1 MHTYF
6 IVEYQAN
13 NDGSCIAIAPLGY
26 TVENAEQEANMV
38 SAFFS
43 KCASAAISACDTHTV
58 MIVDSEGEV
67 WRGYKQVLRHGHEVD
82 EESNE

>member
-1 MHTYF
+1 MQTYF

-13 NDGSCIAIAPLGY
+13 NDGTASALPPLGY
-26 TVENAEQEANMV
+26 QVENAEQEANMV

-67 WRGYKQVLRHGHEVD
+67 WRGYKQVLRHGHEV
-82 EESNE
+82 EE

>member
-1 MHTYF
+1 MQTIF
-6 IVEYQAN
+6 ILEYQAQ
-13 NDGSCIAIAPLGY
+13 NDGTASALPPLGY
-26 TVENAEQEANMV
+26 QVTDAESENACI

-43 KCASAAISACDTHTV
+43 KCASAAISSCDTHTV
-58 MIVDSEGEV
+58 MIVTSEGEV